1 MPSRSRSASESR
13 SRSRSRTRSRTR
25 SRSRS
30 RGYYSKVRLGLDQ
43 GQDLG
48 RGPGLDQGD
57 TIAR

>member
-43 GQDLG
+43 GQDLEL
-48 RGPGLDQGD
+48 GPGLDQED